1 MFRRSADDESA
12 ASDPVRPRRVGTGE
26 GVPRVSAV
34 EREEKGEMSIIF
46 LVMILMQLIFEFADS
61 P

>member
-1 MFRRSADDESA
+1 MFRRSAADESA
-12 ASDPVRPRRVGTGE
+12 ASDPVRPRRVGIGE

-34 EREEKGEMSIIF
+34 EREEKDGMSIIF
-46 LVMILMQLIFEFADS
+46 LVTILMQLIFEFADS